1 MKPAKPIEIEEL
13 AAVYARQLEVEPPEE
28 QWLIR
33 DLWGRSAVG
42 VIGGSPKCCKSFFG
56 IDLAVSVASGTPAL
70 GKFAVEAP
78 GTALIYLAEDALPQ
92 VRLRLEALCRHRQL
106 DLENL
111 NLVVI
116 TEPFLHLDMERDQKR
131 LRATI
136 DRFKP
141 RLLLLDP
148 LVRLHSLDENSAH
161 EVSSLL
167 SYFRE
172 LQRTFDLALI
182 LVHHTSKKKRSQIGQ
197 SLRGSSD
204 LHAFGDSN
212 AYLTRRGEEI
222 ILTLEHRSARSPAPL
237 ALELVASD
245 QCNDIHLEWRGEA
258 SVREK
263 QQPQNV
269 LLIELLERHEK
280 PLSRTEIRSRLH
292 INNQRLGEL
301 LKEFERS
308 GEIIRTQSGWTARAK
323 RSAGPQDP
331 AGEKG
336 ENPAAKK

>member
-1 MKPAKPIEIEEL
+1 MKPIRLEEL
-13 AAVYARQLEVEPPEE
+13 AAVYARDLEVEPPEE
-28 QWLIR
+28 KWLIH

-42 VIGGSPKCCKSFFG
+42 VIGGAPKSLKSFFG

-70 GKFAVEAP
+70 GHFAVKDVGP
-78 GTALIYLAEDALPQ
+78 ALIYLAEDALPQ
-92 VRLRLEALCRHRQL
+92 VRLRLEALCSHRKL
-106 DLENL
+106 ELENL
-111 NLVVI
+111 NLIVI
-116 TEPFLHLDMERDQKR
+116 TEPFLRLDKERDQHR

-136 DRFKP
+136 ARFKP

-182 LVHHTSKKKRSQIGQ
+182 LVHHTSKKKRAQIGQ

-212 AYLTRRGEEI
+212 AYLTRRGEQV
-222 ILTLEHRSARSPAPL
+222 ILTIEHRSAKSPAPL
-237 ALELVASD
+237 ALELVATD
-245 QCNDIHLEWRGEA
+245 QSNDIHLELRGKAIVSEN
-258 SVREK
+258 K
-263 QQPQNV
+263 QPQNV
-269 LLIELLERHEK
+269 LLVELLERNNM

-292 INNQRLGEL
+292 LNNQRLGEL
-301 LKEFERS
+301 LQELEKS
-308 GEIIRTQSGWTARAK
+308 GEIIRTQSGWTVRAS
-323 RSAGPQDP
+323 RSPSPQNQSV
-331 AGEKG
+331 EEG
-336 ENPAAKK
+336 ENPAEKK